1 MDERLPRLALL
12 FMGNPREV
20 AQGLIELYGLE
31 DASDY
36 AFALAL
42 INLANSR
49 WEFWNKVQWE
59 ILQQKRTVA

>member
-20 AQGLIELYGLE
+20 AQGLIELYG
-31 DASDY
+31 